1 MRLGFV
7 LLCVLTVAALAS
19 AEAYWLEAWQ
29 RDQPHVVNSMLA
41 VFSLF
46 GAPETLQARYELF
59 HTAYV
64 DGREIAIV
72 DSPLIPSQNV
82 TELLQ
87 IAMAVKA
94 AYESGRL
101 TYVANETGLYAYYN
115 GTLAMTIE
123 VAEGGEWDLKFGAW
137 TSRQLDGN
145 TWLNYTMVEIKINE
159 TVAISSADVHK
170 IYKREPQAVC
180 AYPRP
185 DRRRRLLAGF
195 HMG

>member
-1 MRLGFV
+1 
-7 LLCVLTVAALAS
+7 
-19 AEAYWLEAWQ
+19 
-29 RDQPHVVNSMLA
+29 MLA

-46 GAPETLQARYELF
+46 GAPKTLQARYELF

-64 DGREIAIV
+64 DGREIATV

-101 TYVANETGLYAYYN
+101 TYVANENGLYAHYN

-123 VAEGGEWDLKFGAW
+123 VAEGGEWDLKFVDLPTAG
-137 TSRQLDGN
+137 RQ
-145 TWLNYTMVEIKINE
+145 
-159 TVAISSADVHK
+159 H
-170 IYKREPQAVC
+170 
-180 AYPRP
+180 
-185 DRRRRLLAGF
+185 LAQLHYG
-195 HMG
+195 